1 MSTEPE
7 DAEDITPDQTA
18 SDDILA
24 DAVNKAA
31 ESIADQAD
39 NDMESPAACSDDSS
53 LQSERDQY
61 FEQWKRTQAEL
72 DNFRKRAQR
81 EMELAVR
88 YSDVGLIR
96 DLLPALDNLTRS
108 VQAAEQTGN
117 VEELLQGLQMI
128 LSQFDQVLVSH
139 SATPIKTVGE
149 PFDPNLHEALQQIP
163 TSEHP
168 PMTVLQEIERGYLLH
183 DRVIRPGKVLV
194 ASAPPQPE
202 ELNGKDGGEDT

>member
-1 MSTEPE
+1 MSTEP
-7 DAEDITPDQTA
+7 DPAEDLTPDQPEI
-18 SDDILA
+18 DDILA
-24 DAVNKAA
+24 DAVNEAA

-39 NDMESPAACSDDSS
+39 CETESAADSSDESS

-61 FEQWKRTQAEL
+61 YEQWKRTQAEL
-72 DNFRKRAQR
+72 ENFRKRAQR
-81 EMELAVR
+81 EMELAVK

-163 TSEHP
+163 TAEHP
-168 PMTVLQEIERGYLLH
+168 PMTVLQEIERGYVLH

-202 ELNGKDGGEDT
+202 QGNEGPEDE

>member
-7 DAEDITPDQTA
+7 DVTPDQTA
-18 SDDILA
+18 PDETLA
-24 DAVNKAA
+24 DAVSEAV
-31 ESIADQAD
+31 ESIADQPD
-39 NDMESPAACSDDSS
+39 NDVESIDLAGASSS
-53 LQSERDQY
+53 LEAERDRY
-61 FEQWKRTQAEL
+61 YEQWKRTQAEL
-72 DNFRKRAQR
+72 ENFRKRAQR
-81 EMELAVR
+81 EMETEVR
-88 YSDVGLIR
+88 YRDAGLIR

-128 LSQFDQVLVSH
+128 LSQFDQVLVGH
-139 SATPIKTVGE
+139 SAAPIKTVGE

-168 PMTVLQEIERGYLLH
+168 PMTVLQEIERGYILH

-194 ASAPPQPE
+194 ASALPQPVQE
-202 ELNGKDGGEDT
+202 DGNKETSE